1 MHLFRSFLFA
11 FAVILFTPYLASAN
25 WPVAKYTNGTVGLKN
40 DGGVVQIQSTDLV
53 VDGNVNVSG
62 KFFVKDR
69 DFAEYEDRVSS
80 LETSKTP
87 APPVCQ
93 PPGGDKLQFDGEKWT
108 CVCVSEWWSGDSCE
122 TPPPWVWKQRLGP
135 IADQNVLVAFKGNS

>member
-1 MHLFRSFLFA
+1 MLLFRSFLFA

-62 KFFVKDR
+62 KFFVQDR
-69 DFAEYEDRVSS
+69 DFGEYENRMSK
-80 LETSKTP
+80 LETSITTTP
-87 APPVCQ
+87 PKCL
-93 PPGGDKLQFDGEKWT
+93 PPGGKNLMFDGEKWICICAST
-108 CVCVSEWWSGDSCE
+108 SF
-122 TPPPWVWKQRLGP
+122 Q
-135 IADQNVLVAFKGNS
+135 VLLANKVHLSNL